1 MSLTLLIDTVH
12 SELAVALI
20 RNDTARFNIFSV
32 QKKQHDKNINRIV
45 KELLT
50 EEKVS
55 FKDLDAYA
63 VVVGPGS
70 WTGCRV
76 GVAAVKGYA
85 MAVPKP
91 VVAINSLDA
100 IGDPAAL
107 RSNLD
112 NYYIKRG
119 NNYTYEKLP
128 SKIEGCPKGAGCLTG
143 FATIESIGIENYRIR
158 LISLA
163 KSGKKITA
171 KELQPFYLTD
181 FVIKT

>member
-1 MSLTLLIDTVH
+1 MSLILLVDSVH
-12 SELAVALI
+12 TELAVALI
-20 RNDTARFNIFSV
+20 RDESAQFKIHAV
-32 QKKQHDKNINRIV
+32 QKAHDKNINVLV
-45 KELLT
+45 KELLAS
-50 EEKVS
+50 EKVA

-119 NNYTYEKLP
+119 GKYSCEKL
-128 SKIEGCPKGAGCLTG
+128 SSTEG
-143 FATIESIGIENYRIR
+143 FATIESIGGFENYRTR
-158 LISLA
+158 LITLA
-163 KSGKKITA
+163 KSGKRITA

-181 FVIKT
+181 FVVKT

>member
-1 MSLTLLIDTVH
+1 VH

-20 RNDTARFNIFSV
+20 RDATAKFKVYKV
-32 QKKQHDKNINRIV
+32 QKQHDKNINRLV

-50 EEKVS
+50 EESVT
-55 FKDLDAYA
+55 FEDLSSYA

-85 MAVPKP
+85 MACPKP

-100 IGDPAAL
+100 IGDPSAL

-119 NNYTYEKLP
+119 SKYTCEKLSYENTP
-128 SKIEGCPKGAGCLTG
+128 SMTRGVPEAGCLNG
-143 FATIESIGIENYRIR
+143 FATIESIGIEGYRTR
-158 LISLA
+158 LIELA
-163 KSGKKITA
+163 RKGKRIGA

-181 FVIKT
+181 FVMKS